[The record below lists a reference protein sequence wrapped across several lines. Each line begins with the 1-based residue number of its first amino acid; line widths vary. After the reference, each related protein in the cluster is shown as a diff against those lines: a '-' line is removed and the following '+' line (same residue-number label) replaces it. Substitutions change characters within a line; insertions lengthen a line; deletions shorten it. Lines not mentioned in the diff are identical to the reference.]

1 MINWDAIGGVAES
14 VGAIAVVITLVYLTI
29 QVRVGNKQR
38 ELEALRHNWDG
49 LNQTCE
55 LFSKSIENA
64 SIVLRGRESLKSL
77 TPEEYLVF
85 EFLHLKILNT
95 IEIWYMQLMETSPP
109 GEYRDQQV
117 ENLEGVIAYFFN
129 YEGSLEIWNK
139 VSHTFVPIK
148 DLFEDTISAAR
159 KSQLPKPE

>member
-49 LNQTCE
+49 LNQACE
-55 LFSKSIENA
+55 LFSKSTENA

-77 TPEEYLVF
+77 TPEEYFVF
-85 EFLHLKILNT
+85 EFLLLAV
-95 IEIWYMQLMETSPP
+95 L
-109 GEYRDQQV
+109 
-117 ENLEGVIAYFFN
+117 
-129 YEGSLEIWNK
+129 
-139 VSHTFVPIK
+139 
-148 DLFEDTISAAR
+148 
-159 KSQLPKPE
+159 

>member
-1 MINWDAIGGVAES
+1 MFNWDAVGAVAES

-49 LNQTCE
+49 LNRTCE
-55 LFSKSIENA
+55 LLSESTENA
-64 SIVLRGRESLKSL
+64 SIVLRGRESLNNL

-85 EFLHLKILNT
+85 EFLHLRMLNT
-95 IEIWYMQLMETSPP
+95 IELWYMQLMETSPP

-117 ENLEGVIAYFFN
+117 ENLEGVIVYFFD
-129 YEGSLEIWNK
+129 YEGSLEIWK
-139 VSHTFVPIK
+139 KARHTFVPIQ
-148 DLFEDTISAAR
+148 DLFENTIPATKES
-159 KSQLPKPE
+159 